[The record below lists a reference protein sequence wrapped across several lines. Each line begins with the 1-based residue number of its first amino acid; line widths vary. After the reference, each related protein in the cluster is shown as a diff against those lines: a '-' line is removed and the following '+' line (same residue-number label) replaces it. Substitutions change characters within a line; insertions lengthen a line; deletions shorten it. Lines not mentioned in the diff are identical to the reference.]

1 MATCRMPRLVGL
13 QRNVSARNR
22 TLNRRAPTPFP
33 ALQQATATTSLL
45 KIVLNAVAVWLH
57 LFCGEEGKVSSYIGE
72 KQYNNDGC
80 SRNVGALAR
89 EDRVKVTG
97 KAKAKG
103 WREKTEQGERQ
114 RDRERSRRGERER
127 KREQRTDNAS
137 GVGPFI
143 YPSYGTHTVML
154 PAQPAMIK
162 YLQHEENKGS
172 THVKDDF

>member
-1 MATCRMPRLVGL
+1 MWRGGTGKLIHPRKAVHQWWLFEKGGC
-13 QRNVSARNR
+13 VSE
-22 TLNRRAPTPFP
+22 RRW
-33 ALQQATATTSLL
+33 S
-45 KIVLNAVAVWLH
+45 
-57 LFCGEEGKVSSYIGE
+57 EGK
-72 KQYNNDGC
+72 
-80 SRNVGALAR
+80 
-89 EDRVKVTG
+89 G
-97 KAKAKG
+97 KRKSK
-103 WREKTEQGERQ
+103 RFEEKTEQGERQ

-172 THVKDDF
+172 THVKNDFEEKERA